1 MPVCFPIFV
10 PDPVPGWYP
19 NIPLPTDP
27 QQCISWCQRMGD
39 KCLENAKR
47 WYDQWDKMLSS
58 LCDKGLIGGFAA
70 CMGICTGA
78 TVGIGVVG
86 CLALC
91 GALTVYGLLICL
103 QLRDQIDNL
112 YNRLV
117 DYCEQKERNCIERC
131 PCPKPGSIGKCK
143 SQTQIVDRCELER
156 VY

>member
-1 MPVCFPIFV
+1 
-10 PDPVPGWYP
+10 
-19 NIPLPTDP
+19 
-27 QQCISWCQRMGD
+27 MGD
-39 KCLENAKR
+39 KYLENAKQ

-70 CMGICTGA
+70 CMGIWTGA
-78 TVGIGVVG
+78 TVGTGVVG